1 MLAGCIQFY
10 GANPQGTPVMLT
22 RVGAAMA
29 SLLTE
34 IAIESGCAYEAADD
48 SVRCWDSEAGTGEW
62 CLKVD
67 AERLIQVFKVD
78 ECRGIKVIE
87 GRVQEPYHLST
98 DSWQS
103 VPDGSSW
110 K

>member
-1 MLAGCIQFY
+1 MHPVLWSEPSGNPSDAHKGGCW
-10 GANPQGTPVMLT
+10 
-22 RVGAAMA
+22 MA